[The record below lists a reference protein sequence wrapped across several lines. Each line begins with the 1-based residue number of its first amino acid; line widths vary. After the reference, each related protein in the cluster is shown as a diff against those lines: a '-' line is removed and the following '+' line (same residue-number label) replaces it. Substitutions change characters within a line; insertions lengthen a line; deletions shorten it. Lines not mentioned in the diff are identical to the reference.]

1 MPFSVAVTFNSPRFQ
16 DDPEQL
22 YEQLRTMEVFEVDG
36 ISSVLKIFQNRQTFK
51 VPMATA
57 NEHIDDST
65 GKLVIY
71 VPRERR
77 AQELCFASVLPRK
90 LAAWL
95 MRPLKSLI
103 DVPVESEA
111 IRALTSIF
119 ASGTSALDDILN
131 DQGILDLSFENE
143 DEGYNEEDEGVRQEH
158 DEQQVND
165 QEDESQEQHSDNYLG
180 ADGTS
185 SESQATPTH
194 SSVNESASP
203 HVDSSSSESEGSLT
217 ETPVETISRQSHL
230 SYQPPSREVRHSP
243 QPAVSQVPSQSPNRS
258 GYRAAPNLPSVIA
271 AQAENRSSE
280 DARYRVILDRV
291 VEKARRAAFPSRGSF
306 NMSDMRNALPEGG
319 DTSAHGSFDGLGVMG
334 RFQST
339 SQLERDKKI
348 GAAGELY
355 VSGFPREARIY
366 ETD

>member
-1 MPFSVAVTFNSPRFQ
+1 MK
-16 DDPEQL
+16 
-22 YEQLRTMEVFEVDG
+22 VFEVDG
-36 ISSVLKIFQNRQTFK
+36 ISSVLKIFQNRQKFEIP
-51 VPMATA
+51 VATA

-65 GKLVIY
+65 GELVIY
-71 VPRERR
+71 VPKDSR

-111 IRALTSIF
+111 IRALTAIF

-143 DEGYNEEDEGVRQEH
+143 DEGYNEEDEGVGQEH
-158 DEQQVND
+158 EEQQVDD
-165 QEDESQEQHSDNYLG
+165 QENESQEQHSDNHLG
-180 ADGTS
+180 ADDTS
-185 SESQATPTH
+185 SENQATPTH

-230 SYQPPSREVRHSP
+230 SYQPPLGGVRRSP
-243 QPAVSQVPSQSPNRS
+243 QPAVFQVPTQSPNRS
-258 GYRAAPNLPSVIA
+258 GSRAANLPSVIA
-271 AQAENRSSE
+271 AQASSE

-306 NMSDMRNALPEGG
+306 NMRDMRNALPEGG

-355 VSGFPREARIY
+355 VSGFPCSKSMR
-366 ETD
+366 D

>member
-1 MPFSVAVTFNSPRFQ
+1 
-16 DDPEQL
+16 
-22 YEQLRTMEVFEVDG
+22 
-36 ISSVLKIFQNRQTFK
+36 
-51 VPMATA
+51 MATA

-77 AQELCFASVLPRK
+77 AQEFCFASVLPRK

-95 MRPLKSLI
+95 MRPLKSLN

-143 DEGYNEEDEGVRQEH
+143 DEGYSEEDEGYNEEDEGYSEDDEGVRQEH

-165 QEDESQEQHSDNYLG
+165 QEDESQEQQSDNYPG
-180 ADGTS
+180 ADDTS
-185 SESQATPTH
+185 SEIQATPTH

-203 HVDSSSSESEGSLT
+203 HVDLSESESGGSVT

-230 SYQPPSREVRHSP
+230 SHQPPSREVRHSS
-243 QPAVSQVPSQSPNRS
+243 QPAVFQVPSLSPNRS
-258 GYRAAPNLPSVIA
+258 GYRAAPNLPSVVA

-280 DARYRVILDRV
+280 DANYRVIVDRV
-291 VEKARRAAFPSRGSF
+291 IEKARRAAFPSRGSF
-306 NMSDMRNALPEGG
+306 DMSDMRNALPEGG

-334 RFQST
+334 RFKST
-339 SQLERDKKI
+339 SQFERDKKI

-355 VSGFPREARIY
+355 VSSFPREARI
-366 ETD
+366 